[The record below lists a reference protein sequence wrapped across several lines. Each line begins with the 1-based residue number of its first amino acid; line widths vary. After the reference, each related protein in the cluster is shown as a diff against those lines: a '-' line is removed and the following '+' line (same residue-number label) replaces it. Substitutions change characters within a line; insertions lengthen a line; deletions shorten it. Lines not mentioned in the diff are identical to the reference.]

1 VAALEG
7 TAASDRARYARPCVV
22 HNVADFFSALTSAF
36 CRQVVL
42 GFGLMALIGALLSLT
57 QRWIFQHLYKAI
69 GLKGVVTWTG
79 WLGTPIHELSHYVVG
94 KLFFIEITELK
105 LYVPDPDNG
114 VLGYV
119 RYRIPQMRW
128 AELHKVIG
136 TFLMGIAPIF
146 GGALFLLAAL
156 ALTVRDPQ
164 TMFAEGQRFARLV
177 EAAPPEA
184 VVRGFVALVKAVYAS
199 IFAHGAASWRP
210 WVFLYVA
217 MCAGAHLAPSRA
229 DLQGGFWGFVVL
241 LIAGLFANAVALLLG
256 ANPANAAEAL
266 ARLTGPLTVVLLVAL
281 VLNCGNLL
289 LAVALSFVAP
299 SWLRRD

>member
-1 VAALEG
+1 M
-7 TAASDRARYARPCVV
+7 V
-22 HNVADFFSALTSAF
+22 HNVAEFVSALMSAF

-42 GFGLMALIGALLSLT
+42 GFGFMALVSVLLSLT
-57 QRWIFQHLYKAI
+57 QRWIFQRLYQAI

-94 KLFFIEITELK
+94 KLFFIEITALK
-105 LYVPDPDNG
+105 LYEPDPDNG

-128 AELHKVIG
+128 AELHKVVG
-136 TFLMGIAPIF
+136 TFLMGVAPIF
-146 GGALFLLAAL
+146 GGALFLLCAL
-156 ALTVRDPQ
+156 ALTVKDPHA
-164 TMFAEGQRFARLV
+164 MFAEGQRFARLV
-177 EAAPPEA
+177 EARPADE
-184 VVRGFVALVKAVYAS
+184 VLRGFVTLVKTVYAS
-199 IFAHGAASWRP
+199 IFAQGAASWRP

-217 MCAGAHLAPSRA
+217 MCVGSHLAPSRA
-229 DLQGGFWGFVVL
+229 DLQGGFWGFIVL
-241 LIAGLFANAVALLLG
+241 LVVGLFANAIALLLG

-289 LAVALSFVAP
+289 LAALLSWFAP